1 MKGCV
6 QDNSSAT
13 TFLPTFNRVSNGAS
27 KMIVD
32 RSDDDDD
39 ADNKT
44 KFQPLLMIQK
54 QALYIVNSPININA
68 VVRETFKFLLSFFFY
83 SSSSVDE
90 ESSEQDQEQEG
101 EDEDDPEGDN

>member
-6 QDNSSAT
+6 QDNSSTT
-13 TFLPTFNRVSNGAS
+13 TFLPTLNGVSDEAS

-54 QALYIVNSPININA
+54 AALYIVKSHHYQRCSP
-68 VVRETFKFLLSFFFY
+68 
-83 SSSSVDE
+83 
-90 ESSEQDQEQEG
+90 
-101 EDEDDPEGDN
+101 